1 MQFDLPNLKEH
12 RMTLTRKI
20 IRTSVRTFC
29 KDEDGATAI
38 EYGLFA
44 ALVGAV
50 IVGSVAGLGKQTDK
64 GFTTMAS
71 ALTAEGIT
79 E

>member
-1 MQFDLPNLKEH
+1 MNF
-12 RMTLTRKI
+12 TRK
-20 IRTSVRTFC
+20 TLHTALMTFC

-50 IVGSVAGLGKQTDK
+50 IVGTIATLGGQTDS
-64 GFTTMAS
+64 GFTKMS
-71 ALTAEGIT
+71 DALTAAGI

>member
-1 MQFDLPNLKEH
+1 MNF
-12 RMTLTRKI
+12 TRKTL
-20 IRTSVRTFC
+20 RTALMTFC

-44 ALVGAV
+44 ALIGAV
-50 IVGSVAGLGKQTDK
+50 IVGTIATLGGQTNT
-64 GFTTMAS
+64 GFTTMS
-71 ALTAEGIT
+71 TALTAEGI

>member
-1 MQFDLPNLKEH
+1 
-12 RMTLTRKI
+12 MTLTRKAI
-20 IRTSVRTFC
+20 QTFARAFA

-50 IVGSVAGLGKQTDK
+50 IVGTVATLGTNTNA
-64 GFTTMAS
+64 GFTTMNTALEGAS
-71 ALTAEGIT
+71 Q
-79 E
+79 

>member
-1 MQFDLPNLKEH
+1 MN
-12 RMTLTRKI
+12 LTRKSI
-20 IRTSVRTFC
+20 LTFARLFA

-50 IVGSVAGLGKQTDK
+50 IVGTIATLGGQTNT
-64 GFTTMAS
+64 GFQTMS
-71 ALTAEGIT
+71 DELTAQGIAAPS
-79 E
+79 

>member
-1 MQFDLPNLKEH
+1 MN
-12 RMTLTRKI
+12 LTRTAIKSI
-20 IRTSVRTFC
+20 ARTFS

-50 IVGSVAGLGKQTDK
+50 IVGTVASLGQETNK
-64 GFTTMAS
+64 GFQAMET
-71 ALTAEGIT
+71 ALQDQNSSS
-79 E
+79 